1 MKKRKIQ
8 SKGTYTLIISLTN
21 RDINVELELT
31 SDSMNPDS
39 CTAIPPNL
47 YISGSLLSSN
57 LLLFFH
63 PFSYRIQKG
72 RKEEGQDAVK
82 VFQSI
87 SPIQKHHQ
95 KYKRNINKMLKYVLC
110 IENFVHYVCVLSGR
124 VVRLSFSMVDLSV
137 CNTCIQS
144 HKPTWTSPT
153 GVICMWSDLNH
164 KI

>member
-31 SDSMNPDS
+31 SDSMNPGS
-39 CTAIPPNL
+39 CTAISPNL
-47 YISGSLLSSN
+47 YISGSLLSSK
-57 LLLFFH
+57 FSSFSFH
-63 PFSYRIQKG
+63 FHIES

-124 VVRLSFSMVDLSV
+124 VVRRSFSMVDLSV
-137 CNTCIQS
+137 CNTYIQS